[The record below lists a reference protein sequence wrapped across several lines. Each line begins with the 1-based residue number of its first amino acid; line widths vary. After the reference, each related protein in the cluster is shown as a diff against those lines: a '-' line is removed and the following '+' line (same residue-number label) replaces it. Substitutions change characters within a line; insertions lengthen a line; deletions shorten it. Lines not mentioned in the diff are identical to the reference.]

1 MKVVWLLVA
10 PAVCLQS
17 IAPRSSL
24 RRARPGF
31 APVFRIT
38 NSASTEAAERS
49 AAAELQKPTK
59 IKAAEP
65 DLGSPS
71 DTFEALCVMC
81 GVPPDREASLDFQ
94 GFALAFEQ
102 LFNRNVPLTPEA
114 LDELKAAVDSGNDE
128 DVSMANWNFFH
139 KQWTASAS
147 MAGHL
152 DGRVAKKRAR
162 ADLDAEKKRL
172 EDVAKKR
179 EDDFQQRLVKA
190 TQENLEKARSQPTL
204 LAKDAQA
211 KQAAKSKWFEARESA
226 AKAAAQYRSLDP
238 AKWADV
244 VADVGGLDAA
254 LEEIR
259 RRVWTPLCAPAALL
273 DELGAERLKGV
284 LLYGPPGCGKSY
296 LAARLAKGLSRR
308 AVTVVSGPEIMDKYV
323 GSSEAQ
329 LRELFTNPP
338 KVEPR
343 VGDAPDVHMVAEANE
358 LHVILLDE
366 FDAIARQRSDGKTSD
381 TSTRDSVVN
390 QLLALMDGVSE
401 LPVPTFVLALT
412 NRRELVDDAVLRP
425 GRLEVHVEVPRPDE
439 RGRRSVLRIHA
450 EKMRSSG
457 RLRLGAAPPP
467 PEEAGD
473 APQPED
479 ACALDVV
486 DDATYDA
493 WVADVAARTDGFSG
507 AAMASVV
514 RAAVSRALDRS
525 VKSEDVTACTV
536 DGGDFDRA
544 VDDVRRSTLELAWTV
559 DDAPAVEDVAEV
571 AVEDVVEVAVAPGP
585 PRVARDPLGGDGRA
599 RLRGLQE
606 GSGELDATLDM
617 AKQIFARQRD
627 GASGASVSWNSMD
640 NYGPYDYRRALRDP
654 DAYHR
659 DAGTPGSNRP
669 RARDDDDDD
678 RPTDR
683 LT

>member
-1 MKVVWLLVA
+1 MKAAWLLLA
-10 PAVCLQS
+10 TASALQS
-17 IAPRSSL
+17 CAPRSSL

-38 NSASTEAAERS
+38 NSASTEAAERN
-49 AAAELQKPTK
+49 ELRKPKK

-190 TQENLEKARSQPTL
+190 TQENLEKARSQPAL

-226 AKAAAQYRSLDP
+226 AKAAAEYRSLDP

-244 VADVGGLDAA
+244 VADIGGLDAA

-425 GRLEVHVEVPRPDE
+425 GRLEVHVE
-439 RGRRSVLRIHA
+439 
-450 EKMRSSG
+450 
-457 RLRLGAAPPP
+457 
-467 PEEAGD
+467 
-473 APQPED
+473 
-479 ACALDVV
+479 
-486 DDATYDA
+486 
-493 WVADVAARTDGFSG
+493 
-507 AAMASVV
+507 
-514 RAAVSRALDRS
+514 
-525 VKSEDVTACTV
+525 
-536 DGGDFDRA
+536 
-544 VDDVRRSTLELAWTV
+544 
-559 DDAPAVEDVAEV
+559 
-571 AVEDVVEVAVAPGP
+571 
-585 PRVARDPLGGDGRA
+585 
-599 RLRGLQE
+599 E

-678 RPTDR
+678 DDRPTD
-683 LT
+683 